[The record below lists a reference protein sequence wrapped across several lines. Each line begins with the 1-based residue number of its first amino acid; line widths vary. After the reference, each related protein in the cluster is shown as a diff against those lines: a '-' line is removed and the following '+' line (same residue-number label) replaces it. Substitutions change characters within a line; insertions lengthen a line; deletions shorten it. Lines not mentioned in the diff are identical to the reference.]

1 MKTTKK
7 KTSRS
12 DELPIIQKTYDLI
25 VWFVPILNRLPR
37 SHKFMLGDRIIERL
51 YRMLEELVLARYET
65 DKLKRLEAIDPEIVL
80 LRYQTRLLR
89 KFELIDDGKY
99 EYVSKMIEE
108 IGRNL
113 GGWMGQQRQLKQNE
127 ASLA

>member
-1 MKTTKK
+1 MKKVKK
-7 KTSRS
+7 KVSTSG
-12 DELPIIQKTYDLI
+12 ELPIIQKTYDLI

-37 SHKFMLGDRIIERL
+37 SHKFLLGDRIIKRL
-51 YRMLEELVLARYET
+51 YKLLEQLILARYEQE
-65 DKLKRLEAIDPEIVL
+65 KLLRLERIDPQIVL

-99 EYVSKMIEE
+99 EFASRMIDE

-113 GGWMGQQRQLKQNE
+113 GGWMGQQRQLKQREVN
-127 ASLA
+127 

>member
-1 MKTTKK
+1 MKFFEDFRPVKK
-7 KTSRS
+7 KPVRT

-51 YRMLEELVLARYET
+51 YKMLDQLVLARYEQ

-99 EYVSKMIEE
+99 EFASKLIDE

-113 GGWMGQQRQLKQNE
+113 E
-127 ASLA
+127 CTADC

>member
-7 KTSRS
+7 KPART
-12 DELPIIQKTYDLI
+12 DELPIIQKMYDLI
-25 VWFVPILNRLPR
+25 VWFVPILNRLPH
-37 SHKFMLGDRIIERL
+37 SHKFILGDRIIKRL
-51 YRMLEELVLARYET
+51 YKLLDEMVLARYEQ

-99 EYVSKMIEE
+99 EFASKLIDE

-113 GGWMGQQRQLKQNE
+113 E
-127 ASLA
+127 CTADC

>member
-7 KTSRS
+7 KSS
-12 DELPIIQKTYDLI
+12 NSGELPIIQKTYDLI

-37 SHKFMLGDRIIERL
+37 SHKFMLGDKIIERL
-51 YRMLEELVLARYET
+51 YRMLEQLILARYEQ
-65 DKLKRLEAIDPEIVL
+65 DKLHRLEAIDPEIVL

-89 KFELIDDGKY
+89 KFELIDDRRY
-99 EYVSKMIEE
+99 EYASKMIDE

-113 GGWMGQQRQLKQNE
+113 GGWMGQQRQLKSSE
-127 ASLA
+127 AGL

>member
-7 KTSRS
+7 KPSKS

-25 VWFVPILNRLPR
+25 VWFVPILNRLPH
-37 SHKFMLGDRIIERL
+37 SHKFMLGDKIIERL
-51 YRMLEELVLARYET
+51 YRVLEQLVLARYEQN
-65 DKLKRLEAIDPEIVL
+65 KLPRLGTIDPEIVL

-89 KFELIDDGKY
+89 KFELIDDGRY
-99 EYVSKMIEE
+99 EYASKLIDE

-113 GGWMGQQRQLKQNE
+113 GGWMGQQKQLKQGE
-127 ASLA
+127 TSV